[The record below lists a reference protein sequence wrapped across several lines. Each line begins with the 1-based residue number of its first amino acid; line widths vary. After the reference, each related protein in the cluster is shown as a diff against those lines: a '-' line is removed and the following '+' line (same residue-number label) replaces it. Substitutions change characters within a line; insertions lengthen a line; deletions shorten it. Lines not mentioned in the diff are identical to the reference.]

1 MLPAL
6 LICAIPHQASPL
18 FVPEAGYSRP
28 ANRVAGNK
36 GLRILFVR
44 TSFAN
49 ESDPSVSRHREERL
63 KKIGAQ
69 LDAFFK
75 IQSYGQLSVA
85 KVEVTPVLKLRAS
98 DVYEVEDAN
107 GKEIPRKERR
117 TIASDA
123 TAAARTVLN
132 RNIRSEFDLICYL
145 VNASPTKG
153 RLVRKGV
160 AAFATGPQTSVF
172 LTPEPGWRVF
182 AHEMGHCFGF
192 PHSWSL
198 TSKKKDQT
206 VPERADR
213 TFTEYG
219 DALSP
224 MGRGSNSYSLVE
236 RYRMGWIGKN
246 PSDQR
251 YIQKFSPGALS
262 FGAYDRPDAKGL
274 VGGYLEVDLGLEQKE
289 LVSRRENPDE
299 DKDAVPLSTTAGPQ
313 RLWLS
318 VVTRGNLE
326 ETEMKD
332 LEKPLLLVHVTAL
345 TPPVTGA
352 KPLATQVNLDL
363 TPAGEEK
370 RARALESRGITPGES
385 ATLRLKDGRTLT
397 LTFSNYNRDS
407 NRATIET
414 SIR

>member
-6 LICAIPHQASPL
+6 LISAFPHQSSPL
-18 FVPEAGYSRP
+18 FVPEAGYARP

-49 ESDPSVSRHREERL
+49 EIDPAVSRHTEERL

-69 LDAFFK
+69 LDGFFK

-98 DVYEVEDAN
+98 DMYEVEDAN
-107 GKEIPRKERR
+107 GKEIPRKDRR

-153 RLVRKGV
+153 RLVKRGV
-160 AAFATGPQTSVF
+160 GAFATGPQTSVF
-172 LTPEPGWRVF
+172 FTPEPGWRLF

-206 VPERADR
+206 IPERADR

-262 FGAYDRPDAKGL
+262 FGAYDRPDANGL

-289 LVSRRENPDE
+289 LVSRREDPDE
-299 DKDAVPLSTTAGPQ
+299 DRDAVLPSTTAGPQ

-326 ETEMKD
+326 ETVMKD

-345 TPPVTGA
+345 TGA
-352 KPLATQVNLDL
+352 KPPATQVNLDL

-370 RARALESRGITPGES
+370 RARALESRGISPGES

-397 LTFSNYNRDS
+397 LTFSDYQRDS